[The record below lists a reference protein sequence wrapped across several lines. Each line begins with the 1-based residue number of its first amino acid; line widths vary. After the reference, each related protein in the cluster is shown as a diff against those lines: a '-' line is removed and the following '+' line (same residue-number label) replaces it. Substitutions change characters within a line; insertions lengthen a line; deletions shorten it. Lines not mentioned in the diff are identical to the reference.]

1 MVETFVSA
9 VGALLVIT
17 LNSLRGMTR
26 LLLFQ
31 KVESN
36 GGPIKKMVLET
47 ILVHPTRRQIFAGQ
61 LDSIF

>member
-1 MVETFVSA
+1 MVETLVIT

-36 GGPIKKMVLET
+36 GGPIFKVKKGV
-47 ILVHPTRRQIFAGQ
+47 
-61 LDSIF
+61 